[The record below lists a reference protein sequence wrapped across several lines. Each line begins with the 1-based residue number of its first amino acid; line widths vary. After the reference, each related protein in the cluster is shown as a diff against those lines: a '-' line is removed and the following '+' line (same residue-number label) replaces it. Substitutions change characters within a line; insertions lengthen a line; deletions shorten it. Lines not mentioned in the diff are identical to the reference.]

1 MINISLVSAG
11 VLTVSIGLIHSW
23 LGERR
28 LIGPLLAVGRRQGM
42 LEGSV
47 FARQVLRFA
56 WHLTT
61 LAWWGFGAL
70 LADLS
75 LDTIDVHSRSILGIV
90 AMTFFVTGMAILV
103 SSRGRHLAWP
113 VFFLIAALTLAPTL

>member
-1 MINISLVSAG
+1 MINISLISAAAMTIAIGG
-11 VLTVSIGLIHSW
+11 VHSW

-28 LIGPLLAVGRRQGM
+28 LIGPLLAVGRRQGL
-42 LEGSV
+42 LEHSA

-70 LADLS
+70 LIYLS
-75 LDTIDVHSRSILGIV
+75 LATLDDESRWILGIV
-90 AMTFFVTGMAILV
+90 ATTFFVTGIAILI

-113 VFFLIAALTLAPTL
+113 AFLLIAGLTLAPAL